1 MPLKTVMVVDDS
13 EAEQFLYKHMLQ
25 SYDANINVISA
36 YDGKEA
42 LNTLETSETKPDCI
56 LLDINMPRMNGFE
69 FLDSYVEQFKD
80 HHISVAMLTSSSQD
94 NDKERALSYECVK
107 HYFLK
112 PITTED
118 LEILT
123 DIVN

>member
-69 FLDSYVEQFKD
+69 FLDSYIEQFED
-80 HHISVAMLTSSSQD
+80 HHICVAMLTSSSQD
-94 NDKERALSYECVK
+94 NDKERAMSYECVK